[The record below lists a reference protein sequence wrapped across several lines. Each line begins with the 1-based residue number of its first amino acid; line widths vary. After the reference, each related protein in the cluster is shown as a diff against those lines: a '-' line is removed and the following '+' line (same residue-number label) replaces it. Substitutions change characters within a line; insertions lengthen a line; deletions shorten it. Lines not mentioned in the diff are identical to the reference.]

1 MINQR
6 LFDWYKIDTNKD
18 LKIKAV
24 CPRPYDTI
32 LIDKNGSCYACEC
45 TSWLPQSIG
54 NLQLKSLDEIIDS
67 SMHKHLQDSIADRTY
82 RYCNNNQCSYLLDDR
97 GPRAGPKGRPLW
109 YNEGRSGSWPWQ
121 TKKLTTQIKHIR
133 LAIDD
138 SCNLR
143 CPSCRKDLIFHKE
156 GSAFK
161 LGIKLADKIN
171 DWLHTYKHPI
181 QVHIGSDGDPFA
193 SHVYRYFMEQTPERD
208 NIKYSILTN
217 GLMFKELHTK
227 IPYVINNLQE
237 LGVSIDGA
245 SKETYE
251 KLRLGGSWEKI
262 NQNLK
267 CISEL
272 KEKHNFRFI
281 LHFVVQKDNYHEMED
296 IIHLGQQYNA
306 DRIWLTKIQDWNT
319 FDNFEEHNIFN
330 SAHPLHS
337 DYEIKLASLK
347 EYNKSLNENLPY
359 GSSAVLV
366 EFPTLT

>member
-6 LFDWYKIDTNKD
+6 LFDHYKIDTKKN
-18 LKIKAV
+18 LQIKNI

-54 NLQLKSLDEIIDS
+54 NLQLKSLDEIINS
-67 SMHKHLQDSIADRTY
+67 KMQQHLQSSVADGTY
-82 RYCNNNQCSYLLDDR
+82 RYCNNNQCAYI
-97 GPRAGPKGRPLW
+97 KTNW
-109 YNEGRSGSWPWQ
+109 WPDAIDK
-121 TKKLTTQIKHIR
+121 TNIKHVR

-143 CPSCRKDLIFHKE
+143 CPSCRKSLIFHKE
-156 GSAFK
+156 GSAFN
-161 LGIKLADKIN
+161 LGIRLADKIN
-171 DWLHTYKHPI
+171 DWLYTYKHPI

-217 GLMFKELHTK
+217 GLMFKEFHTK
-227 IPYVINNLQE
+227 VPYVINNLQE

-245 SKETYE
+245 SKKTYE
-251 KLRLGGSWEKI
+251 KLRLGGNWEKI

-272 KEKHNFRFI
+272 KKKHNFRFI
-281 LHFVVQKDNYHEMED
+281 LHFVVQKDNYHEMEN
-296 IIHLGQQYNA
+296 IIDLGKQYGA
-306 DRIWLTKIQDWNT
+306 DRVWLNKIEDWGTMDDFQDA
-319 FDNFEEHNIFN
+319 NIIN
-330 SAHPLHS
+330 PKHPLHK
-337 DYEIKLASLK
+337 DYQLQLAQIKPYLDRTGRRPIVEVSTLNI
-347 EYNKSLNENLPY
+347 ENENSNY
-359 GSSAVLV
+359 R
-366 EFPTLT
+366 T